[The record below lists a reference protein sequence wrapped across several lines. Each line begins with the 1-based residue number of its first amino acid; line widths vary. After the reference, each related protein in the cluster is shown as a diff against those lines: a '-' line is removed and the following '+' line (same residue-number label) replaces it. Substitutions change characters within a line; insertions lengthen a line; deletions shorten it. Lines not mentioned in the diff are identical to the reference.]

1 MTDFDDNIFDEF
13 EEEPIPEPEQEPEGN
28 KSAGNRT
35 FVIAAGALGAIFLLA
50 LIALIVYAVIIVP
63 QRNAARLE
71 QAAQINAQNTATS
84 VAATEFVFVQQL
96 ALTPSETPVPEDT
109 EPPTPTSVVVF
120 ATETPEAVLD
130 TAQEPVLAADSELNA
145 RTATVAALLTMAAGG
160 TSPADLTA
168 TSGAGTPSASPTAL
182 PTTGFADEV
191 GLPALLGI
199 AVLLLGVIV
208 LARRLRIAANA

>member
-13 EEEPIPEPEQEPEGN
+13 EEEPIPEPEQEPGG
-28 KSAGNRT
+28 KKPGGNRT
-35 FVIAAGALGAIFLLA
+35 FVIVAGALGAIFILA
-50 LIALIVYAVIIVP
+50 LILLIVFTVIIGP

-84 VAATEFVFVQQL
+84 VAATELVFAQQL

-109 EPPTPTSVVVF
+109 EAPTPTAVVVF
-120 ATETPEAVLD
+120 ATETPEGGAESAL
-130 TAQEPVLAADSELNA
+130 EPAIAADSELNA

-168 TSGAGTPSASPTAL
+168 TSAAGTPAASPTAL

-191 GLPALLGI
+191 GLPGLLGV
-199 AVLLLGVIV
+199 AVLLFGVIF
-208 LARRLRIAANA
+208 LARRLRASANV

>member
-13 EEEPIPEPEQEPEGN
+13 EEEPMPEPEQDPGG
-28 KSAGNRT
+28 KKPAGNRT
-35 FVIAAGALGAIFLLA
+35 FIIVAGALGAIFLLA

-63 QRNAARLE
+63 QRNASRLE

-84 VAATEFVFVQQL
+84 VAATNFVFAQQL

-109 EPPTPTSVVVF
+109 EAPTPTSVVVF
-120 ATETPEAVLD
+120 ATDTPQATEEL
-130 TAQEPVLAADSELNA
+130 VLAADSELNA

-191 GLPALLGI
+191 GLPGILGL
-199 AVLLLGVIV
+199 AVLLFGVII
-208 LARRLRIAANA
+208 LARRLRVSANA

>member
-13 EEEPIPEPEQEPEGN
+13 EEEPVPESEQEP
-28 KSAGNRT
+28 AGKKPASNRT
-35 FVIAAGALGAIFLLA
+35 FVIIAGALGAIFLLA

-84 VAATEFVFVQQL
+84 VSATELAFVQQL

-109 EPPTPTSVVVF
+109 EAPTPTEVVVF
-120 ATETPEAVLD
+120 ASETPAAAETQPLVM
-130 TAQEPVLAADSELNA
+130 AADSELNA

-168 TSGAGTPSASPTAL
+168 TSGAGTPSVSPTAL

-191 GLPALLGI
+191 GLPALLGL
-199 AVLLLGVIV
+199 AVLLVGVMI
-208 LARRLRIAANA
+208 LARRLRLSANA